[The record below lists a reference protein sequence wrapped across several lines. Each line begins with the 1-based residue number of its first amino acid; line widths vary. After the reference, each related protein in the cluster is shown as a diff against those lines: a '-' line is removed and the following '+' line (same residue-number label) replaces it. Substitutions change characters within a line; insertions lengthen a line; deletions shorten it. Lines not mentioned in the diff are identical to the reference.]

1 MFQRSLASSFLVGAV
16 ALLGLSLSRLAADE
30 AQPEAAPVKL
40 AGHGDKASAKFT
52 LQAGLSTWAVRH
64 NGTSNFQ
71 ISLVDQDGNE
81 ASMPVNEIG
90 RFRGTLLVR
99 VAKSGEYLL
108 NVKADGNWTVAIRQ
122 PRPTNGEAKPVSR
135 IGQGPDVPVFV
146 TLPKGLTVFR
156 VKHDGDGIF
165 RVKLFDRDG
174 KLVEQLFG
182 QTGRY
187 EGSRAFRV
195 EQEGIYAVGVYANG
209 NWSLKI
215 E

>member
-1 MFQRSLASSFLVGAV
+1 MFQRFVALSFLVGAAV
-16 ALLGLSLSRLAADE
+16 LLGLGHSRLAADE

-40 AGHGDKASAKFT
+40 AGHGDSVSAKFT
-52 LQAGLSTWAVRH
+52 LQAGLSTWTVTH
-64 NGTSNFQ
+64 DGSSNFQ
-71 ISLVDQDGNE
+71 INLVDQDGND
-81 ASMPVNEIG
+81 SGMQVNEIG
-90 RFRGTLLVR
+90 RFRGTVLVR

-108 NVKADGNWTVAIRQ
+108 NVKAEGNWAVTIRQ
-122 PRPTNGEAKPVSR
+122 PRPTSGEAKPISR
-135 IGQGPDVPVFV
+135 TGQRPDVPVFV

-156 VKHDGDGIF
+156 AKHDGDGIF

-174 KLVEQLFG
+174 KLVDQLFG
-182 QTGRY
+182 RIGRY

-195 EQEGIYAVGVYANG
+195 EQEGIYAVGVSANG